1 MKILNRKAITINYKK
16 PFVDWT
22 NALTPELP
30 PKEANIPGEST
41 TYLIKNDFKNADQ
54 CIKKYYTRIFEEELE
69 GQWTDENDWPEN
81 LTFELFNEW
90 FSYEIS
96 DMVVDLKKD

>member
-16 PFVDWT
+16 PFLDWT
-22 NALTPELP
+22 NALTPELQA
-30 PKEANIPGEST
+30 KEANILGEST
-41 TYLIKNDFKNADQ
+41 TYLVKNDYENAEQ
-54 CIKKYYTRIFEEELE
+54 CIKKHYKQIFEEELE